1 MNRLSTIVI
10 AFLCCVFWCTVWAG
24 ETSPLRGED
33 VSPGKSGAVR
43 LPDLEP
49 VDLYRVGGRLKVALL
64 NHGFAFTGEVELRL
78 AALESVVS
86 GARDFVLDRM
96 VVVPITIGTGAVAV
110 VDIGS
115 LDWPNE
121 KYPALDH
128 PQLRVGVRVDPQG
141 RIPERSQS
149 NNSIERT
156 LRVPCGV
163 IIESAVR
170 SHFQEGL
177 PALLELHG
185 RFGSAQKT
193 KGVVL
198 RSDGRASSLLVADWR
213 SDALKV
219 VLPNNIPAGRYDV
232 VVECT
237 EKICG
242 QGYFT
247 SNALEIFIS
256 GEKTES
262 KRGNEEDRK
271 D

>member
-1 MNRLSTIVI
+1 MKKLRAIAI
-10 AFLCCVFWCTVWAG
+10 AFLCCAFWCAVWAG
-24 ETSPLRGED
+24 ETSPLRGEEM
-33 VSPGKSGAVR
+33 SAGKSGAAR

-49 VDLYRVGGRLKVALL
+49 VDLYRVGGRLKVALM
-64 NHGFAFTGEVELRL
+64 NHGFAFTDDVELRL
-78 AALESVVS
+78 AVLESVVS
-86 GARDFVLDRM
+86 GESDFALDII
-96 VVVPITIGTGAVAV
+96 VVVPITIGTGGVAV
-110 VDIGS
+110 VDIVN
-115 LDWPNE
+115 LDWPSE

-128 PQLRVGVRVDPQG
+128 PQLRVGVRVNPRG
-141 RIPERSQS
+141 RISERSLS

-156 LRVPCGV
+156 LRVPCGM

-170 SHFQEGL
+170 SHFHEGL

-198 RSDGRASSLLVADWR
+198 RRDGREISLLVADWR

-219 VLPNNIPAGRYDV
+219 VLPRNLPAGQYEV

-237 EKICG
+237 EKACG

-247 SNALEIFIS
+247 SNSLEIAIR
-256 GEKTES
+256 GETTEP
-262 KRGNEEDRK
+262 KRDAPELRK